1 MPMIPFGSSTLFKA
15 EIETPNGVI
24 YTPDQVLATDI
35 SNVAPSEWRN
45 KFNFYNIG
53 KIVKQTIRSEMKVG
67 IIKKKENIRGVKK
80 LSFKIT
86 FPEYVYIIDHG
97 PKTEWTKKNYSI
109 VIDDKL
115 KFKPVEEIPVE
126 LLSIS
131 FQWKWEPKIGKV
143 ISTSAGQHSAKFE
156 FNATDNE
163 YLDGERSLYF
173 MFRIEKGINLPPPS
187 FPISIR
193 DIKVKYDTIFARDI
207 EDEKNEEYKTE
218 CILPNLSF

>member
-1 MPMIPFGSSTLFKA
+1 MPMIPFGSSALFKA

-24 YTPDQVLATDI
+24 YIPDQVLATDI

-45 KFNFYNIG
+45 KFNFYIIG
-53 KIVKQTIRSEMKVG
+53 EIVNQTIRSEMKVG
-67 IIKKKENIRGVKK
+67 IIKKGKNIRGVKK

-97 PKTEWTKKNYSI
+97 PKTEWTKKDYSI

-115 KFKPVEEIPVE
+115 KFKLEKIPVE
-126 LLSIS
+126 LPSIS

-193 DIKVKYDTIFARDI
+193 DIKVVYDTILSPDNK
-207 EDEKNEEYKTE
+207 DCKNEEYKTE